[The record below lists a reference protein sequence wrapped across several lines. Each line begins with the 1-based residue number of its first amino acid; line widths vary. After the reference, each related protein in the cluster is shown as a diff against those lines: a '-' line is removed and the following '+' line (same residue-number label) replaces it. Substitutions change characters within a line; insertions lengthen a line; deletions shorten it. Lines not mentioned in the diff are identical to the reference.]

1 MENEIIDDR
10 IVLANSVTK
19 LGNECFG
26 RVILAGSHGAVYLT
40 YLAVKSGARGIIL
53 NDAGRAR
60 DDSGIS
66 GGEYCDRLDI
76 PFATVGSTSC
86 RIGNGRA
93 LEMRG

>member
-1 MENEIIDDR
+1 M
-10 IVLANSVTK
+10 LWSCY
-19 LGNECFG
+19 LGRFSWRGLC
-26 RVILAGSHGAVYLT
+26 T

-76 PFATVGSTSC
+76 PFATVGSTQSC
-86 RIGNGRA
+86 RIGNG
-93 LEMRG
+93 EH